1 MVEGVANDSSKPTF
15 VRRLFIFGLRAKG
28 WGRRVRRCVGRIVRA
43 GDW

>member
-1 MVEGVANDSSKPTF
+1 MTQKS
-15 VRRLFIFGLRAKG
+15 RRTNVGFFILFDLIAKG